1 MLRNFAELLWLPC
14 INICVFIFT
23 IYLQGKNNQRGP
35 EYGNINFAPT
45 LKGCPRPELVQINDT
60 DCIRLGS
67 RTITPRTITPQ
78 TITPLGQ
85 IPPGQLPPQITEFPK
100 HKSTKFTSH
109 KVYKSQSLQVTKF
122 TSHKSTQ
129 ITGTKSQYI
138 RVQILQNTSK
148 YKGSAWLWQ
157 TLVIWWLLKKPFWG
171 GIKPKT

>member
-1 MLRNFAELLWLPC
+1 MS
-14 INICVFIFT
+14 VT
-23 IYLQGKNNQRGP
+23 IYWGID
-35 EYGNINFAPT
+35 GNSQYFNFGSIYIHIG
-45 LKGCPRPELVQINDT
+45 LGFIVN
-60 DCIRLGS
+60 GS
-67 RTITPRTITPQ
+67 RTITPRTITPW

-109 KVYKSQSLQVTKF
+109 KVYKSQSLQVTK
-122 TSHKSTQ
+122 STQ

-157 TLVIWWLLKKPFWG
+157 TLVIWSRNLKSQSA
-171 GIKPKT
+171 

>member
-1 MLRNFAELLWLPC
+1 MILVACQRLL
-14 INICVFIFT
+14 IIFT
-23 IYLQGKNNQRGP
+23 LLVLHILICMGL
-35 EYGNINFAPT
+35 T
-45 LKGCPRPELVQINDT
+45 LFLCYYTSGRV
-60 DCIRLGS
+60 LGQL
-67 RTITPRTITPQ
+67 PPGQ
-78 TITPLGQ
+78 LPPGQLPPDNYPPDNYPLGQ

-109 KVYKSQSLQVTKF
+109 KVYKSQSLQVT
-122 TSHKSTQ
+122 KSTQ

>member
-1 MLRNFAELLWLPC
+1 MCRLAKIARTQLCKVVEL
-14 INICVFIFT
+14 
-23 IYLQGKNNQRGP
+23 
-35 EYGNINFAPT
+35 A
-45 LKGCPRPELVQINDT
+45 
-60 DCIRLGS
+60 GS

-78 TITPLGQ
+78 TITP
-85 IPPGQLPPQITEFPK
+85 GQLPPRQLPPRTNTPRTITPQITEFPK

-109 KVYKSQSLQVTKF
+109 KVYKSQSLQVT
-122 TSHKSTQ
+122 KSTQ

>member
-1 MLRNFAELLWLPC
+1 MKENIHFNQHPVSSYALQSGYLWCRIILLPC
-14 INICVFIFT
+14 
-23 IYLQGKNNQRGP
+23 Q
-35 EYGNINFAPT
+35 
-45 LKGCPRPELVQINDT
+45 
-60 DCIRLGS
+60 GS
-67 RTITPRTITPQ
+67 RTITPRTITPR
-78 TITPLGQ
+78 TITPGQLPPGQLPPLGQ
-85 IPPGQLPPQITEFPK
+85 IPPGQLPPPQITEFPK

-109 KVYKSQSLQVTKF
+109 KVYKSQSLQVT
-122 TSHKSTQ
+122 KSTQ

>member
-1 MLRNFAELLWLPC
+1 MIIQGDLP
-14 INICVFIFT
+14 
-23 IYLQGKNNQRGP
+23 
-35 EYGNINFAPT
+35 AAHT
-45 LKGCPRPELVQINDT
+45 LCLMVLGQLPPGQLPPDNYPPGQLPPRTN
-60 DCIRLGS
+60 
-67 RTITPRTITPQ
+67 TPRTIT
-78 TITPLGQ
+78 
-85 IPPGQLPPQITEFPK
+85 PPQITEFPK

-109 KVYKSQSLQVTKF
+109 KVYKSQSLQVT
-122 TSHKSTQ
+122 KSTQ